1 MIMFHSDE
9 PIDKMDIPD
18 MITKEVIRR
27 YFDTNPTWLK
37 VVDLMK
43 RNEIKGEWNG
53 KFGMKSNIQHRY
65 KKDGP
70 EAKWWVIGGHVDVP
84 IWQWHDFDLRINPE
98 M

>member
-9 PIDKMDIPD
+9 PIDKIDIPQS
-18 MITKEVIRR
+18 ITDEVIRR
-27 YFDTNPTWLK
+27 YFDNNPTWLK

-43 RNEIKGEWNG
+43 RNKVEGEWNC
-53 KFGMKSNIQHRY
+53 KLGMKSNIQHRS

-70 EAKWWVIGGHVDVP
+70 DAKWWTIGGLVEVP
-84 IWQWHDFDLRINPE
+84 IWQWHDMDLRINPE